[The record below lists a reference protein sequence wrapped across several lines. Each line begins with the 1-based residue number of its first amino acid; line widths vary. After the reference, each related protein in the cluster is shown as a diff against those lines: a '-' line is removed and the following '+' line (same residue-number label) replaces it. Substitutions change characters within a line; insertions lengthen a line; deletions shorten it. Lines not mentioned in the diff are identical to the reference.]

1 MAARSEPR
9 FLVLHGLRVKGFAG
23 TADVA
28 AVAGLDG
35 EAAEQLLR
43 GLADQGLVRWKEGRL
58 PPWSLT
64 PDGRA
69 EHQRSVSDELEAAG
83 AKAVVDG
90 AYQRFLVL
98 NRELLE
104 VCTAWQ
110 LRTDGVTQVP
120 NDHSDAAHDRAVV
133 ERLEAVDGAAQ
144 QLIDELTGSLERF
157 GAYGPRLRTA
167 LQRVRAGD
175 GDWITKPTV
184 DSYHTVWMELHEDLM
199 ATLGIQ
205 RGEGT

>member
-1 MAARSEPR
+1 MAARSDPR

-23 TADVA
+23 TTDVA
-28 AVAGLDG
+28 ALAGLDG

-43 GLADQGLVRWKEGRL
+43 GLADQGLVRWKEGPL

-98 NRELLE
+98 NQELLE

-120 NDHSDAAHDRAVV
+120 NDHSDAKHDRAVL

-157 GAYGPRLRTA
+157 GTYGPRLRTA
-167 LQRVRAGD
+167 LQRVQAGD

>member
-1 MAARSEPR
+1 MAHRSEPR

-23 TADVA
+23 TADA
-28 AVAGLDG
+28 AALAGLDG

-43 GLADQGLVRWKEGRL
+43 GLADEGLVRWKEGPL

-69 EHQRSVSDELEAAG
+69 EHQRSVSEELEAAG

-98 NRELLE
+98 NREVLE

-110 LRTDGVTQVP
+110 LRTDGGTQVP
-120 NDHSDAAHDRAVV
+120 NDHSDAKHDRAVL

-157 GAYGPRLRTA
+157 SAYGPRLRTA
-167 LQRVRAGD
+167 LQRVQAGD